1 MYVLDNNGVIDSR
14 IVAMTDI
21 LVNLGERSYVVTI
34 GSGIL
39 SKTGEL
45 VAAVS
50 RPPAVLVVSDVV
62 VARLYASEFLASLER
77 SGVRGALM
85 TIPSGERAKNLN
97 TVRRIYSALVQ
108 HKMDR
113 TCAIAALGGGVVG
126 DLAGFAAA
134 TYMRGVDF
142 YQLPTTLLA
151 QVDASVGGKT
161 GVDLPEGKNL
171 VGAFHQ
177 PRRVIIDILTLKTL
191 PARELRAGLA
201 EVVKHGIICDKAFFE
216 FVRDNAS
223 ELIGRRDVVLH
234 EAVKRSVEIKRDVV
248 QQDERESG
256 LRAILNYGHTVAHA
270 IEAVTGY
277 RRYRHGEAVAIGMV
291 VEAHIAEKIGVAKES
306 VFGPVSEAVHKLRL
320 PARIDASYSPD
331 ALLGAIELDKKVK
344 AGQIRMALPVR
355 IGECGVFTVDKGA
368 ILGAIEDLR
377 EDLA

>member
-1 MYVLDNNGVIDSR
+1 MIDSR

>member
-1 MYVLDNNGVIDSR
+1 MDNNSVIDSR
-14 IVAMTDI
+14 VVAMTDI
-21 LVNLGERSYVVTI
+21 LVNLGERSYVVTT

-39 SKTGEL
+39 SRTGEL
-45 VAAVS
+45 VVAVD
-50 RPPAVLVVSDVV
+50 RPSAVLVVSDVV
-62 VARLYASEFLASLER
+62 VARLYASEVLASLER
-77 SGVRGALM
+77 SGVCGVLM

-97 TVRRIYSALVQ
+97 TVRRIYSTLVQ

-216 FVRDNAS
+216 FVRENAG
-223 ELIGRRDVVLH
+223 ELIARRDIVLL
-234 EAVKRSVEIKRDVV
+234 EAVRRSVEIKRDVV

-256 LRAILNYGHTVAHA
+256 LRAILNYGHTIAHA

-277 RRYRHGEAVAIGMV
+277 RKYRHGEAVAIGMV
-291 VEAHIAEKIGVAKES
+291 VEARIAEKIGVAKES
-306 VFGPVSEAVHKLRL
+306 VFGPVSEVVHELRL
-320 PARIDASYSPD
+320 PVRVDASCSPD
-331 ALLGAIELDKKVK
+331 ALLRAIELDKKVK

-355 IGECGVFTVDKGA
+355 IGECDVFTVDKDV
-368 ILGAIEDLR
+368 ILGAVQDLQEDLG
-377 EDLA
+377 